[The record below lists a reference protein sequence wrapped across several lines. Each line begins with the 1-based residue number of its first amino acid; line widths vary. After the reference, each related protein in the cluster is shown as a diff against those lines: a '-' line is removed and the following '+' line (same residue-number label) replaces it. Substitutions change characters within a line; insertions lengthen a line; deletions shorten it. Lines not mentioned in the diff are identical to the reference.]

1 MRNFVK
7 FVGRQ
12 SNSQDFDDDF
22 EIISLTVFSS
32 TVSNLDKGKDGKLGI
47 DTSVCYTTEGTSDV
61 KFSKLLLMSF
71 TLF

>member
-22 EIISLTVFSS
+22 EIISLTVFSP

-47 DTSVCYTTEGTSDV
+47 DTSVCYTTDGTSDV
-61 KFSKLLLMSF
+61 KLSKLLLMSF